1 MRQTLRVNGG
11 RLFSDH
17 VQIKAT
23 AWYIHNALKTR
34 AKLCIHEIILVI

>member
-17 VQIKAT
+17 VQINAT
-23 AWYIHNALKTR
+23 AWYKHDDKS
-34 AKLCIHEIILVI
+34 KYFV